1 MLVNR
6 DPRARFESASTRS
19 PNTNE
24 INLIISRMHVSL
36 VCVCVCVTCVCVL
49 STYVHRTNTEA
60 YGVRRLCVKSVCGS
74 L

>member
-36 VCVCVCVTCVCVL
+36 VCVCVCVLRV
-49 STYVHRTNTEA
+49 YVYYLHMYTGQTQKRT
-60 YGVRRLCVKSVCGS
+60 V
-74 L
+74 